1 MGARELTFL
10 SFPFT
15 LAYAAAVLES
25 KGMPVLVLD
34 AIGEDLR
41 EDEYYRRIC
50 EFQPDLIINETSF
63 NGIVR
68 SGCACRT
75 ATQGPHRRN
84 HGMLRPTFEP
94 GIHEAYCVI
103 RQ

>member
-10 SFPFT
+10 PFPFT

-50 EFQPDLIINETSF
+50 EFQPDLIINETSTASF
-63 NGIVR
+63 DRDALVARQLKDLTGATIVF
-68 SGCACRT
+68 C
-75 ATQGPHRRN
+75 GPHSS
-84 HGMLRPTFEP
+84 